1 MRGCLAAGDWCEVLA
16 LSRQEVEGGCT
27 MTDCLMELGLLNA
40 SSSSHTELLI
50 SVSCLFSRM
59 YWPGPRCRML
69 ASSLLLAGRGLVSL
83 QTRCGATAAAASVS
97 RLSLVVA
104 RPRPGVSSSPGRCTL
119 ISPAWMK
126 SALVS
131 AAQSS
136 SSSSGLVLSVGS
148 QYLII

>member
-69 ASSLLLAGRGLVSL
+69 ASSLLLAGAGAGLGSL

-119 ISPAWMK
+119 ISPDWMK

-136 SSSSGLVLSVGS
+136 SSSSGLVLSAGS
-148 QYLII
+148 H